1 MTLWFRLIWVLLT
14 ARLRGKVQLFDISVL
29 RLRVLPNDLDFNGHI
44 NNGRYFTLADLGRL
58 DFLIRAGVARVA
70 IANRAVPLIGDAA
83 GKFRKNLKLF
93 QRYDLQS
100 RLLGWDDKWTFME
113 HRFVRDDRVVGVVII
128 RGQLRNADG
137 PLSPSTW
144 LAGLGLAQDTALP
157 LLPDWA
163 LAGVGVVMLW
173 ETHCAKKSVIRL
185 TKVNNERRRP
195 WFQKTSQSSGR
206 SSRPTGR

>member
-29 RLRVLPNDLDFNGHI
+29 RLRVLANDLDFNGHI

-163 LAGVGVVMLW
+163 LAWSRSCDALGEALR
-173 ETHCAKKSVIRL
+173 EE
-185 TKVNNERRRP
+185 ERYEAD
-195 WFQKTSQSSGR
+195 QSKQ
-206 SSRPTGR
+206 

>member
-29 RLRVLPNDLDFNGHI
+29 RLRVLPNDLDFNVHI

-83 GKFRKNLKLF
+83 AKFRKNLKLF

-157 LLPDWA
+157 LLPDGHS
-163 LAGVGVVMLW
+163 LGVGVVMLW
-173 ETHCAKKSVIRL
+173 ERHCAKKSVMRL

-195 WFQKTSQSSGR
+195 WFQRQLGR
-206 SSRPTGR
+206 SALASI